1 MHSSLD
7 QLASDAEGDEIFVH
21 AHIYRHT
28 PTANLFHKAFTQF
41 EGEKYF
47 CIACHPSGRGFKNNL
62 YFGANTLIS
71 GVFHTFL
78 PVF

>member
-41 EGEKYF
+41 EG
-47 CIACHPSGRGFKNNL
+47 SGFDL
-62 YFGANTLIS
+62 YVQLSSFHCTLDQ
-71 GVFHTFL
+71 L
-78 PVF
+78 

>member
-28 PTANLFHKAFTQF
+28 PTANLFHKARAQF
-41 EGEKYF
+41 DRSCF
-47 CIACHPSGRGFKNNL
+47 NLSIQLPSLHGLFN
-62 YFGANTLIS
+62 
-71 GVFHTFL
+71 
-78 PVF
+78 